1 MVASGIRI
9 GTPALTTRGMGVK
22 DMEDVGR
29 LISRA
34 LHGVLNETTLAEV
47 KRDVKVL
54 CDRFPLYASRLSAY
68 DRVLG

>member
-1 MVASGIRI
+1 
-9 GTPALTTRGMGVK
+9 
-22 DMEDVGR
+22 MEDVGR

-34 LHGVLNETTLAEV
+34 LHGVENETALAEV

-54 CDRFPLYASRLSAY
+54 CDRFPLYAPRLSVY